1 MARASVPAV
10 SRSGGFLD
18 VIERI
23 GNKVP
28 HPAVIFLILLVA
40 VIVLSH
46 LLYLLGTNVTYETF
60 DLETHKLVSNTV
72 AVNSL
77 LTVDGIRF
85 LFTSMIRNFMGFT
98 PVGVILVAMIG
109 VGLAEQAGLVTAL
122 IKKIV
127 SVAPA
132 WSLTYIIVGVGVLS
146 SIAADAGYLV
156 LIPLGAAAF
165 LTVGR
170 HPIAGIA
177 AAFAGVA
184 AVFLVNVII
193 TPTDGILTEITNDAI
208 HLLDPGTSIDLA
220 ANLYFSIACSVV
232 LTFVCVLV
240 TERVIEP
247 RLGPYRGE
255 VQNQA
260 DAGISYAE
268 AKGLRWALWGF
279 LVVAA
284 LIALLTVPQGAPL
297 RDPVTG
303 AIGGTSPFMGSLIVI
318 IMLVFLVIGLA
329 YGIAAGTVRDASDAI
344 NAIVKTFAGL
354 SGMIFLLLIIS
365 QFIAYFNYSNL
376 ATIAAV
382 NLANLL
388 KDANLDTLVLLVGFV
403 VVVGVLDLIIT
414 GAVPK
419 WAIFAPIFVPLMM
432 QLNVG
437 PEAVLAAYRVGDSP
451 VNAITPLNVYFG
463 MVVGFCQLYDKDA
476 GVGTVVA
483 MMLPYVGALFV
494 VWILMLVGWYLLAL
508 PFGP

>member
-1 MARASVPAV
+1 MASGSGVPESGA
-10 SRSGGFLD
+10 GGFLD
-18 VIERI
+18 AIERI

-28 HPAVIFLILLVA
+28 HPAVIFLILLAA
-40 VIVLSH
+40 VVVLSH
-46 LLYLLGTNVTYETF
+46 VLYLLGTSVTYQTF
-60 DLETHKLVSNTV
+60 DLETDLLVSNTV

-77 LTVDGIRF
+77 LTADGIRF
-85 LFTSMIRNFMGFT
+85 LFTSMIRNFMGFG

-132 WSLTYIIVGVGVLS
+132 WSLTYIIVLVGVLS

-193 TPTDGILTEITNDAI
+193 VPVDGILTEITNDAI
-208 HLLDPGTSIDLA
+208 HLLDPNISIDLA
-220 ANLYFSIACSVV
+220 ANLYFSIVCSLILTVV
-232 LTFVCVLV
+232 VVLV
-240 TERVIEP
+240 TERVVEP
-247 RLGPYRGE
+247 RLGPYHGPRPDS
-255 VQNQA
+255 A
-260 DAGISYAE
+260 DSGISYAE

-279 LVVAA
+279 LAVVAF
-284 LIALLTVPQGAPL
+284 IAALTVPEGAPL

-303 AIGGTSPFMGSLIVI
+303 AIGGNSPFMSSLIVI
-318 IMLVFLVIGLA
+318 IMLIFLVIGLA
-329 YGIAAGTVRDASDAI
+329 YGIAAGTIKNATDAI
-344 NAIVKTFAGL
+344 DAIVKTFAGL
-354 SGMIFLLLIIS
+354 AGMIFLLLIIS

-388 KDANLDTLVLLVGFV
+388 QGANLDTLVLLVGFV
-403 VVVGVLDLIIT
+403 VVVGILDLIIT
-414 GAVPK
+414 GAIPK

-432 QLNVG
+432 KLGVV
-437 PEAVLAAYRVGDSP
+437 PEAVLAAYRIGDSP
-451 VNAITPLNVYFG
+451 MNAITPLNVYFG
-463 MVVGFCQLYDKDA
+463 MVVGFCQKYDKDA

-483 MMLPYVGALFV
+483 MMLPYVAVLFV
-494 VWILMLVGWYLLAL
+494 VWIAILVAWYLLAL